1 MGKSAI
7 SMAIFD
13 SKLLVYQR
21 VMIPQKIIY
30 SAIIIKK
37 KTVENRSYLVGGLE
51 HGFYFPYYMGCH
63 PSH

>member
-1 MGKSAI
+1 
-7 SMAIFD
+7 MAIFD
-13 SKLLVYQR
+13 SKLLVYQT
-21 VMIPQKIIY
+21 VMIPNKNNIFSNNHQE
-30 SAIIIKK
+30 